1 MLEHA
6 GEQELT
12 TTLHLIVTNVLRYY
26 TAQIKDV
33 FSDLTILR
41 DLLNCETC

>member
-12 TTLHLIVTNVLRYY
+12 TTLHLILTNVLRYY
-26 TAQIKDV
+26 TIQIKDV
-33 FSDLTILR
+33 LATLR
-41 DLLNCETC
+41 SCETC